1 MAKWGRS
8 FLPRSAPALPLG
20 WQVLGLAAGAYA
32 VKRLVDVRR
41 VHRLHDQVVLI
52 TGGSRGLGLLLA
64 REFGRKGCRL
74 AICARDGAE
83 LERARLGLEHRG
95 YQVFASVCDVSDP
108 AAVDRLMAEVLD
120 HYGRLD
126 ILVNNASVMHVG
138 ALSSMDLLDFRQA
151 MATNYWGTVH
161 TTLAAIEPL
170 KQAGGRI
177 VNICSIGGKVAV
189 PHLLPYD
196 AAKFAVLGFSEG
208 LRAELAG
215 EGISVTTII
224 PGLMRTG
231 SYSHATFK
239 GDQLGEFEWFSTV
252 ASEHAT
258 TIDARQAARRIVL
271 ATARREPEVILGWH
285 ARFAALAKAVLPNT
299 LIRVLGL
306 ANRALPHSSRKSIG
320 LSGRTL
326 AAAVNRARYS

>member
-1 MAKWGRS
+1 MRLRHLLRRNPPPSHAWRWV
-8 FLPRSAPALPLG
+8 AL
-20 WQVLGLAAGAYA
+20 VAGAYGL
-32 VKRLVDVRR
+32 KRLIEARQTQ
-41 VHRLHDQVVLI
+41 HLHDHVVLI
-52 TGGSRGLGLLLA
+52 TGASRGLGLLLA

-83 LERARLGLEHRG
+83 LERARLGLQRRG
-95 YQVFASVCDVSDP
+95 FEVFATVCDVAEP
-108 AAVDRLMAEVLD
+108 EAVDRMMTEVLA

-126 ILVNNASVMHVG
+126 VLVNNASVMHVG

-151 MATNYWGTVH
+151 MAVNYWGTVH
-161 TTLAAIEPL
+161 TTLAALEAL
-170 KQAGGRI
+170 KQAPGGRI

-208 LRAELAG
+208 LRAELAD

-231 SYSHATFK
+231 SYAHATFK
-239 GDQLGEFEWFSTV
+239 GDQLGEFEWFSTL

-258 TIDARQAARRIVL
+258 TIDARKAARRIV
-271 ATARREPEVILGWH
+271 TAAALREPEVILGWQ
-285 ARFAALAKAVLPNT
+285 ARFAALAKATLPTT
-299 LIRVLGL
+299 LTRVMGF
-306 ANRALPHSSRKSIG
+306 ANRAMPRSSRKSIG